1 MTPTARRSLAL
12 PLLFAAAK
20 LLLHLPF
27 LRRFG
32 IHHDELYFLAC
43 GRHLDLGYVDHAPF
57 VPWVA
62 RLVEE
67 LFGAGLD
74 GPGLVALRLP
84 AVLAGAAAL
93 GLAVWLAERLG
104 GGRFAQVAVGLS
116 MLAAPVYVRAT
127 AMLTIP
133 AFEPLVWVAVGH
145 LLLTIVRHDRP
156 RLWLAVGAVCGL
168 GLWIKHSTLFLG
180 FGLAVALVATSH
192 RRHLR
197 SKWLWAGGA
206 VAFLIFL
213 PHLAWQA
220 MHGWPTAAFLAN
232 LNAEVMSGV
241 HPLQFVF
248 GQVLYLNPVT
258 APLWIA
264 GLWVGLGP
272 GLGRTRGPADDPRS
286 LYAWIWLGV
295 FLLLLLLGS
304 KIYYLAPAY
313 PTLLAAGAVRIE
325 SWCRRGAE
333 SDVRALRPLRAGGLL
348 AFLVA
353 GGLWMAP
360 LNLPILSLER
370 TEAYIDAITFGAF
383 DNAYELTADLRGQFG
398 WEERV
403 DAVADVWHGLP
414 GDERDR
420 AVILGEW
427 YGPAGAVDL
436 YGPARGLPSAWSTH
450 LGYHLWGPP
459 PAGADVYVMAGH
471 DPEDLEAYFGDVRV
485 LRRLELER
493 VNPWHTPF
501 VISVAREPKTDV
513 AEAWPAL
520 RSY

>member
-1 MTPTARRSLAL
+1 MTQTARRTLAL

-27 LRRFG
+27 LHRFG

-43 GRHLDLGYVDHAPF
+43 GRHLGLGYVDHAPF

-67 LFGAGLD
+67 LHGPPLGD
-74 GPGLVALRLP
+74 PGLVALRLP

-93 GLAVWLAERLG
+93 GLAVWLAQRLG
-104 GGRFAQVAVGLS
+104 GGRLAQVAVGLA

-145 LLLTIVRHDRP
+145 LLLSIVRHDRP

-180 FGLAVALVATSH
+180 FGLAVALLATSH

-197 SKWLWAGGA
+197 SKWLWAGGGLA
-206 VAFLIFL
+206 ALIFL
-213 PHLAWQA
+213 PHLAWQG

-248 GQVLYLNPVT
+248 GQLVYLNPAT

-264 GLWVGLGP
+264 GLWIGLR
-272 GLGRTRGPADDPRS
+272 RTRGPSDDVRS

-295 FLLLLLLGS
+295 FVLLLVLGS

-313 PTLLAAGAVRIE
+313 PILLAAGAVTIE
-325 SWCRRGAE
+325 SWCRREADMPGR
-333 SDVRALRPLRAGGLL
+333 DPALRPLRAGGLL
-348 AFLVA
+348 ALLVA

-360 LNLPILSLER
+360 LNLPIFSLER

-383 DNAYELTADLRGQFG
+383 DNVYELTADLRGQFG

-403 DAVADVWHGLP
+403 EAVADAWHGLP
-414 GDERDR
+414 DDERER

-436 YGPARGLPSAWSTH
+436 YGPARGLPPAFSTH

-459 PAGADVYVMAGH
+459 PAAADVYVYVMAGH
-471 DPEDLEAYFGDVRV
+471 DPEDLEAYFGDVSV
-485 LRRLELER
+485 VRRLELEK

-501 VISVAREPKTDV
+501 VISVAREPKVDV